1 MTSKWIA
8 AAVLLSTL
16 TGTAVT
22 STASAAERWRYE
34 VDKRQAKQHDLIR
47 EGRRDGRI
55 TWRESYLLRREQMR
69 IARME
74 RAFRADGRLSWSERQ
89 ALRHAQDAATAH
101 IFHERND
108 AQSRRH
114 YWR

>member
-1 MTSKWIA
+1 MNSKLIA
-8 AAVLLSTL
+8 TTVLLSTL
-16 TGTAVT
+16 GLTSLA

-34 VDKRQAKQHDLIR
+34 VDKRQARQHQLIHQ
-47 EGRRDGRI
+47 GRHAGSI
-55 TWRESYLLRREQMR
+55 TWREAYLLRREQAR

-74 RAFRADGRLSWSERQ
+74 RAFRADGHLSWSERQ
-89 ALRHAQDAATAH
+89 ALRFAQDSATAH

-108 AQSRRH
+108 GQHRR

>member
-8 AAVLLSTL
+8 AAVLFSTL
-16 TGTAVT
+16 AGTAAT

-34 VDKRQAKQHDLIR
+34 VDKRQAKQHELIR

-55 TWRESYLLRREQMR
+55 TWRESYLLRREQLR

-74 RAFRADGRLSWSERQ
+74 RAFRADGHLSWRERQ
-89 ALRHAQDAATAH
+89 ILRNAQDAATAH
-101 IFHERND
+101 IFQERND
-108 AQSRRH
+108 GQNRRH